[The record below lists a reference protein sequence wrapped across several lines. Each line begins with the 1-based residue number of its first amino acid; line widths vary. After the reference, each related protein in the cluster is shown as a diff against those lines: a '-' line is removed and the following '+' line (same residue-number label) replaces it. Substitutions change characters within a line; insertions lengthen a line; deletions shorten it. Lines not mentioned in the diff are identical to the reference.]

1 MGRTR
6 ALASWTEQQD
16 KLTRLAGR
24 QLFFVGGAPR
34 SGTTWLQYLLDAHPE
49 VSCRGEAL
57 FGKHLATPLEAMMA
71 ERRQALAAKNAAV
84 FRELGGYPLPTEE
97 DAAFLFGTAV
107 LLELERQSAGKA
119 CRAVGEKTPENVFL
133 FARLKHLFP
142 DAKFIA
148 MARDPRDVLAS
159 AWHFFRKPV
168 VGADDAAARIAFI
181 GPALASLDQGA
192 RTMLALREAF
202 PSHCTIV
209 TYEDLHAAPAP
220 VAAALFRFL
229 GVSDG
234 EDVVADCV
242 ARTSFT
248 TMSGGRSPGET
259 QEGTFFRSGV
269 VGGWPS
275 TFDAGMNAM
284 ILREL
289 GWMYPHFGW
298 TP

>member
-1 MGRTR
+1 
-6 ALASWTEQQD
+6 
-16 KLTRLAGR
+16 
-24 QLFFVGGAPR
+24 
-34 SGTTWLQYLLDAHPE
+34 
-49 VSCRGEAL
+49 
-57 FGKHLATPLEAMMA
+57 MA
-71 ERRQALAAKNAAV
+71 ERRQALAVKNAAV
-84 FRELGGYPLPTEE
+84 FRELGGYPLPTDE
-97 DAAFLFGTAV
+97 DVEFLLGTAV
-107 LLELERQSAGKA
+107 LQELERQTAGKA